1 MSGKAEIEK
10 IEGILN
16 YLLDETSHED
26 LDVLFYMIGFC
37 PRCKGIV
44 EHHIHEPFYSCDC
57 GTGQDTGQPTFL
69 QRIKHKQSGTYE
81 L

>member
-1 MSGKAEIEK
+1 MLGKAEIEK

-26 LDVLFYMIGFC
+26 LDTLFYMIGFC
-37 PRCKGIV
+37 PQCKGLV
-44 EHHIHEPFYSCDC
+44 EHHIHEPFASCRC
-57 GTGQDTGQPTFL
+57 GTGEDTGRPTFL
-69 QRIKHKQSGTYE
+69 QRIMRKQSGTYE

>member
-1 MSGKAEIEK
+1 MLGKAEIEK

-26 LDVLFYMIGFC
+26 LDTLFYMIGFC
-37 PRCKGIV
+37 PQCKGLV
-44 EHHIHEPFYSCDC
+44 EHHIHEPFASCRC
-57 GTGQDTGQPTFL
+57 GTGEDTGRPTFL
-69 QRIKHKQSGTYE
+69 QRIKHKQSGIYE